1 MEIQEPLFKLIL
13 RFSNGEIISYIVR
26 EPIDATKLAPES
38 RYALIT
44 SYSTQDGNQC
54 TDVTLIN
61 LRDLTFLKT
70 ERVTVDQL
78 ASERRMA
85 GIRST
90 GSPHDE
96 RVLKAISEIKFI

>member
-13 RFSNGEIISYIVR
+13 RFSNGETISYIVR
-26 EPIDATKLAPES
+26 EPIDATKLASES
-38 RYALIT
+38 KYALIT
-44 SYSTQDGNQC
+44 SYSTQDSNQC

-61 LRDLTFLKT
+61 LRDLTFLRT
-70 ERVTVDQL
+70 ERVTLDQL

-90 GSPHDE
+90 GSPHDDKAP
-96 RVLKAISEIKFI
+96 RAISEIKFI